1 MRSNYHTVCC
11 IHRSDWHVIMCVC
24 LQVYRAASAPSPNT
38 RVRRRQDG
46 WTEYSSAPSVHLH
59 HYYPVFGKYS
69 SRHRLMIL
77 NIFIAKSLV
86 TMKSVWNIPS
96 PSSPPSLTCSSCHSP
111 RPPATPSPSQSPPPC
126 NHPAAL
132 DMSFKEGSET
142 AWYSH
147 RSQRNSTQT
156 PPKETGNQK

>member
-1 MRSNYHTVCC
+1 
-11 IHRSDWHVIMCVC
+11 MCVC

-38 RVRRRQDG
+38 RVRRHQDG

-69 SRHRLMIL
+69 SKHRSMIL

-111 RPPATPSPSQSPPPC
+111 PPPATPSPSQSPPPC
-126 NHPAAL
+126 NHPAVL
-132 DMSFKEGSET
+132 DEFLARVRNSIIVSLILSQISTKLNT
-142 AWYSH
+142 NPT
-147 RSQRNSTQT
+147 QRNLHQ
-156 PPKETGNQK
+156 TGNQK